1 MNKITLNEAEFDLIS
16 RARELISKRHK
27 QNYHNIA
34 SVLITKS
41 GKIFEG
47 IHIEA
52 NVGRIAVC
60 AEAIA
65 IGAAASNGDTDID
78 VIVAV
83 NKDGKIVSPC
93 GMCRELISDYAT
105 GAYVI
110 LGDRNEAYKISI
122 EDLLP
127 AKFRRE

>member
-1 MNKITLNEAEFDLIS
+1 MNKVTLNEAELGLIS

-65 IGAAASNGDTDID
+65 IGSAESNGDADID

-93 GMCRELISDYAT
+93 GMCRELISDYAPN
-105 GAYVI
+105 AYVI
-110 LGDRNEAYKISI
+110 LEINNEAYKICI
-122 EDLLP
+122 QDL
-127 AKFRRE
+127 